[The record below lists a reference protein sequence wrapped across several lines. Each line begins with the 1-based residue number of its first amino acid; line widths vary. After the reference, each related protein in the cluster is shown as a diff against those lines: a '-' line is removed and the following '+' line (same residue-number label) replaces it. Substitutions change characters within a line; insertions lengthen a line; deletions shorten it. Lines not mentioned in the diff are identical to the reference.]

1 VIKIF
6 SKKNNKKLLHLVYNA
21 KDKLKKKRLDICN
34 ESQFIQAA
42 LIHLNK
48 GETFRPHK
56 HIWKKP
62 KFKKTIAQESWVVLR
77 GKVLFCA
84 YDTNGKPLRKVILNS
99 GSFSITFEGGH
110 NYIGLAKNS
119 KVIEYKTGPYEGVE
133 RDKVFI

>member
-1 VIKIF
+1 M
-6 SKKNNKKLLHLVYNA
+6 KLLHLVYNA
-21 KDKLKKKRLDICN
+21 NDKFKKKRLDICN
-34 ESQFIQAA
+34 ESEFIQAA

-84 YDTNGKPLRKVILNS
+84 YDTDGKLLKKVTLNS

-119 KVIEYKTGPYEGVE
+119 KVVEYKTGPYEGVE

>member
-1 VIKIF
+1 MIKIF
-6 SKKNNKKLLHLVYNA
+6 SKKNKMKLLHLVYNA
-21 KDKLKKKRLDICN
+21 KGKFKKKRLDICN
-34 ESQFIQAA
+34 ESEFIQAA

-84 YDTNGKPLRKVILNS
+84 YDTDGKLLKKVTLNS